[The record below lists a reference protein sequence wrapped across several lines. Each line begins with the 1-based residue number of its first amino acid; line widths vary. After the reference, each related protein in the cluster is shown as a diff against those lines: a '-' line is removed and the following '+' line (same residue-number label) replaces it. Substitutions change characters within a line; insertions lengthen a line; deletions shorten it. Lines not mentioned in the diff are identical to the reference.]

1 MILRVESGRPLVQRL
16 RMTRREFIASSAAL
30 AIATGASAQTATA
43 GRRMK
48 ITLTPGSIGV
58 NVKSQ
63 RELNGLA
70 HRHRFEAV
78 EPMPGELAAMSAD
91 QMAETLG
98 DLKAKDL
105 VWAAAGLPLDFRGE
119 VALFREGM
127 AKLPAIAAGLKRAG
141 VGRMGTWLSPSHA
154 RLTYLANFKQ
164 HADRL
169 REVAIVL
176 KDQGVRLG
184 LEYVGTR
191 LLWTGKKYPFV
202 HTMAETRELIAAIG
216 TGNVGLVL
224 DTWHWWQA
232 GDSVEDIAALK
243 PEEVV
248 TVDLND
254 APRDVDKALQ
264 KDNERELPVATGVID
279 IAGFLNALH
288 RIGYDGPARPEPFN
302 KVLNAMDNDAACAAS
317 SAALHKAMEL
327 VRPG

>member
-1 MILRVESGRPLVQRL
+1 
-16 RMTRREFIASSAAL
+16 MTRREFIASSAAI
-30 AIATGASAQTATA
+30 AIASSASAQTATA

-48 ITLTPGSIGV
+48 IALTPGSIGV
-58 NVKSQ
+58 NVKNQ
-63 RELNGLA
+63 RELNDLA
-70 HRHRFEAV
+70 YRHKFEAV

-98 DLKAKDL
+98 DLKAKNL
-105 VWAAAGLPLDFRGE
+105 VWAAAGLPVDFRGE
-119 VALFREGM
+119 DAAFREGM

-141 VGRMGTWLSPSHA
+141 VGRMGTWLSPSHGK
-154 RLTYLANFKQ
+154 LTYLANFKQ
-164 HADRL
+164 HAARL
-169 REVAIVL
+169 REVATVL
-176 KDQGVRLG
+176 RDQGVRLG

-243 PEEVV
+243 PEDVV
-248 TVDLND
+248 SVDLND
-254 APRDVDKALQ
+254 APKDVDKALQ
-264 KDNERELPVATGVID
+264 KDNERELPRATGVID
-279 IAGFLNALH
+279 IAGFLTALH

-302 KVLNAMDNDAACAAS
+302 KILNAMDNDAACAAS
-317 SAALHKAMEL
+317 SVAVHKAMEL
-327 VRPG
+327 VQGR

>member
-1 MILRVESGRPLVQRL
+1 
-16 RMTRREFIASSAAL
+16 MTRREFIASSAVL
-30 AIATGASAQTATA
+30 AVATGASAQTTSSA
-43 GRRMK
+43 RRMK
-48 ITLTPGSIGV
+48 IALTPGSIGV
-58 NVKSQ
+58 NVKNQ
-63 RELNGLA
+63 GELNDLA
-70 HRHRFEAV
+70 HRHKFEAV

-91 QMAETLG
+91 QVAAMLG
-98 DLKAKDL
+98 DLKAKKL

-119 VALFREGM
+119 DAVFRDGM

-141 VGRMGTWLSPSHA
+141 VGRMGTWLSPSHGK
-154 RLTYLANFKQ
+154 LTYLANFKQ

-169 REVAIVL
+169 REAATVL
-176 KDQGVRLG
+176 KDNGVRLG

-232 GDSVEDIAALK
+232 GDSVEDIAALR
-243 PEEVV
+243 PEDVV
-248 TVDLND
+248 SLDLND
-254 APRDVDKALQ
+254 APKDVDKALQ

-279 IAGFLNALH
+279 AAPFLNALQ
-288 RIGYDGPARPEPFN
+288 RIGYDGPVRPEPFN
-302 KVLNAMDNDAACAAS
+302 KVLNAMDNEAACAAS

-327 VRPG
+327 VPPG